1 VEFELMPKYGASWH
15 WAKLEVPGGEAEL
28 QDVRARLAQRFPV
41 ARLNELRAVYDPKNI
56 LANRAVDALL
66 PRPQ

>member
-1 VEFELMPKYGASWH
+1 MPKYNAAWH
-15 WAKLEVPGGEAEL
+15 WAKLEVPDSEAEL
-28 QDVRARLAQRFPV
+28 QDIRARLAARYPV

-56 LANRAVDALL
+56 LANSAVDAVL